1 MNDKALQKDS
11 GPRRGGN
18 ENITEIIKQLRDERD
33 MCFLIK
39 RAHQMP
45 QINFYRDPYLDT
57 LYWNFSSSVLKKD
70 PKSFQ
75 KRKTGWLQRT

>member
-1 MNDKALQKDS
+1 MNDKKLFKKIP
-11 GPRRGGN
+11 GPRRGEN
-18 ENITEIIKQLRDERD
+18 ENITEIIKQFRDERD

-57 LYWNFSSSVLKKD
+57 LY
-70 PKSFQ
+70 
-75 KRKTGWLQRT
+75 